1 MNLIFLWP
9 SKTVL
14 VFHLLLHCQ
23 LNMSTM
29 RVGKYINRKMT
40 WNNSETS
47 YCRAP
52 RPVPSCLVPYL
63 SLTHPLP
70 VPYPS
75 LTCPL
80 PVLTCL
86 ASLVPKR
93 MLLLSGFEFS
103 GVKNNFKNFENKKYI
118 GLFSKILSKLTFSD
132 DWRKIDGLVEQNLME
147 GSF

>member
-1 MNLIFLWP
+1 MKVSIPVLSTDIQVYAFVLLELSSSP
-9 SKTVL
+9 S
-14 VFHLLLHCQ
+14 
-23 LNMSTM
+23 
-29 RVGKYINRKMT
+29 
-40 WNNSETS
+40 
-47 YCRAP
+47 
-52 RPVPSCLVPYL
+52 RPVWSLTQPLPDPYL

-86 ASLVPKR
+86 ASLVPKK